1 MKVQPIWLCGE
12 GNFYMDI
19 ACIVERHIK
28 SGQASI
34 QRNGNRNYT
43 I

>member
-1 MKVQPIWLCGE
+1 MKVQRIWLFGE
-12 GNFYMDI
+12 GNFYMHI
-19 ACIVERHIK
+19 ACIVARHIK